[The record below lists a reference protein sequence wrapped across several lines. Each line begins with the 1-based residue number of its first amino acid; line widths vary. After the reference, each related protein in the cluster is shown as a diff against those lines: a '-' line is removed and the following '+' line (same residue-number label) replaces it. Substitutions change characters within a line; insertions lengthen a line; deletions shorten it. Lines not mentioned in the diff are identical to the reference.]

1 MTEKALASERK
12 SASSTSKASLSS
24 RLNSARFT
32 AYMEKWCARLMPYS
46 RRCSRVSAAMLRA
59 EVCVRSQLLVLV
71 LVLGLLGGLL
81 PGGLSGVW
89 GAFEV
94 MLEVVS
100 SSVVLAKRLI
110 ISV

>member
-59 EVCVRSQLLVLV
+59 EVCVGSQLLV

-94 MLEVVS
+94 MLEVS